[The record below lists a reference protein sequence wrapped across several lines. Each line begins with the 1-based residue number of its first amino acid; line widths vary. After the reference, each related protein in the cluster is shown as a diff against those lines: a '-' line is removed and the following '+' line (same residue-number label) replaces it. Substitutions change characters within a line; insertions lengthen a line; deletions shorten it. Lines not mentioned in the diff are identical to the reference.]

1 MQQKDLVEMLG
12 REETME
18 MFLNG
23 FARQV
28 RPLYLSVSP
37 LIQVEYRHSGR
48 RY

>member
-28 RPLYLSVSP
+28 RLPSLPLRITTDL
-37 LIQVEYRHSGR
+37 G
-48 RY
+48 